1 MPCCPKQR
9 LHGWSHSLLKTP
21 THTFHFQGLVNT
33 LWSTSCLGSIPILRS
48 WSPFTK
54 KTCHPAKYREMAI
67 LEFPS
72 KTLPGSPVV
81 TCFVTYLMRPDHY
94 YSKEA
99 RDLMRNPWNFSHGYF
114 TLRDQ
119 TQSHVSAWGAMQ
131 PILYNSSFVL
141 LVPSW
146 VSSVLCEM
154 WTNIYIPKIGC
165 CATVNQSVNPE
176 YAFLLI
182 K

>member
-54 KTCHPAKYREMAI
+54 KTYHPAKYREMAI

-72 KTLPGSPVV
+72 KMLH
-81 TCFVTYLMRPDHY
+81 FQ
-94 YSKEA
+94 A
-99 RDLMRNPWNFSHGYF
+99 AQW
-114 TLRDQ
+114 
-119 TQSHVSAWGAMQ
+119 SHVLSPISWGPTTTTVRRHVTSWETLGISPMG
-131 PILYNSSFVL
+131 IL
-141 LVPSW
+141 PSGIRL
-146 VSSVLCEM
+146 SRMSQHGGPC
-154 WTNIYIPKIGC
+154 
-165 CATVNQSVNPE
+165 NQS
-176 YAFLLI
+176 YTTHLLFYWSLLGCRVCYVRCEQTSI
-182 K
+182 YLR